1 MLVARSPS
9 SPSSGSPFFAR
20 DYALIASTAS
30 AAGSSPRSSSPT
42 AGADQTQRRPE
53 IPRRPSALRNRSSDH
68 ILVHAKLRFGSSD
81 SGAQAAGNAA
91 SGVTAAADQPQGDPP
106 SSSGQH
112 VQSEEGSAK
121 PARSARRG
129 SMSVGSDVLR
139 GSPAL
144 CGDFTLSPPALQRRP
159 SLAPLT
165 PASPSGEEG
174 RQRSL
179 STSSSGS
186 GVSAGG
192 SLLARRRSSRSAAR
206 PDVLAPLMTDLAL
219 ADLPKLDDT
228 VRPEV
233 IGVSS
238 YADIPA
244 SETTSPVDMT
254 VKTASTRPS
263 LVECSFRSTR
273 EKVSTPFPKGREEW
287 IEAADV
293 SADEAE
299 AVAA

>member
-1 MLVARSPS
+1 
-9 SPSSGSPFFAR
+9 
-20 DYALIASTAS
+20 
-30 AAGSSPRSSSPT
+30 
-42 AGADQTQRRPE
+42 
-53 IPRRPSALRNRSSDH
+53 
-68 ILVHAKLRFGSSD
+68 
-81 SGAQAAGNAA
+81 
-91 SGVTAAADQPQGDPP
+91 
-106 SSSGQH
+106 
-112 VQSEEGSAK
+112 
-121 PARSARRG
+121 
-129 SMSVGSDVLR
+129 
-139 GSPAL
+139 
-144 CGDFTLSPPALQRRP
+144 
-159 SLAPLT
+159 
-165 PASPSGEEG
+165 
-174 RQRSL
+174 
-179 STSSSGS
+179 
-186 GVSAGG
+186 
-192 SLLARRRSSRSAAR
+192 
-206 PDVLAPLMTDLAL
+206 MTDLAL